1 VDHWILVDHLVDV
14 ALASDPSSEAE
25 RLLRALV
32 AFTGGRRAALFELQ
46 QDQLRL
52 FSSRAL
58 DQCALETVEA
68 AWRTRRDELTAGG
81 PVASDHALLY
91 PVTLQEQLLGVL
103 FVDAGERPV
112 SDPRDFQ
119 ALAQFTRIAGHALA
133 RRRSEPARY
142 LATTSLDDM
151 ARDQLLVL
159 LEQHEWNISRVAR
172 ELGVTRPTIYA
183 RLERYGMPRLRP
195 PKLPKRQPA

>member
-1 VDHWILVDHLVDV
+1 MLVDHLVDV
-14 ALASDPSSEAE
+14 VLASDPSAEAE

-32 AFTGGRRAALFELQ
+32 AFTGGRKAALFELQ

-52 FSSRAL
+52 FSSRGL
-58 DQCALETVEA
+58 DQAALETVED
-68 AWRTRRDELTAGG
+68 AWLRRRGEMDDEGPMTAGHSLLF
-81 PVASDHALLY
+81 PVN
-91 PVTLQEQLLGVL
+91 LQGQLLGL
-103 FVDAGERPV
+103 LYVDGGERAV
-112 SDPRDFQ
+112 ADPRDLQ

-142 LATTSLDDM
+142 LAATSLDDM

-183 RLERYGMPRLRP
+183 RLERYGLPRLRP
-195 PKLPKRQPA
+195 PKLHKRQPV

>member
-1 VDHWILVDHLVDV
+1 MLVDHLVDV
-14 ALASDPSSEAE
+14 VLASDPSSEAE

-32 AFTGGRRAALFELQ
+32 AFTGGRRAALFERQ

-58 DQCALETVEA
+58 DQAALETVEG
-68 AWRTRRDELTAGG
+68 AWRTRREELANGG
-81 PVASDHALLY
+81 PVTTDDALLY
-91 PVTLQEQLLGVL
+91 PVQHQEQLLGVL
-103 FVDAGERPV
+103 YVDAGERPV

-133 RRRSEPARY
+133 RRRAEPARY
-142 LATTSLDDM
+142 LAATSIDDL

-183 RLERYGMPRLRP
+183 RLERYGLPRLRP
-195 PKLPKRQPA
+195 PKLPKRQPV

>member
-1 VDHWILVDHLVDV
+1 MLVDHLVDV
-14 ALASDPSSEAE
+14 VLASDPSSEAE

-52 FSSRAL
+52 FSSRGL
-58 DQCALETVEA
+58 DQAALETVEG
-68 AWRTRRDELTAGG
+68 AWRTRRDELGNGG
-81 PVASDHALLY
+81 PVTTADALLY
-91 PVTLQEQLLGVL
+91 PVRHQEQLLGL
-103 FVDAGERPV
+103 LYVDAGERPV
-112 SDPRDFQ
+112 TDPRDFQ
-119 ALAQFTRIAGHALA
+119 ALAQFTRIAGHALS

-142 LATTSLDDM
+142 LAATSIDDM

-172 ELGVTRPTIYA
+172 ELGGTRPTIYA
-183 RLERYGMPRLRP
+183 RLERYGLPRLRP
-195 PKLPKRQPA
+195 PKLPKRQAV